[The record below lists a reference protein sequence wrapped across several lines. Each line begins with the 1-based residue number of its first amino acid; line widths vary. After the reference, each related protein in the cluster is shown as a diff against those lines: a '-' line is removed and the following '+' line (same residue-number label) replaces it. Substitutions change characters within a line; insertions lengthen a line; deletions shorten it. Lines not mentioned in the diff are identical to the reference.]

1 MLAEFI
7 EASVNFTTGDVG
19 KMYAIILVVLYSI
32 AFFMFKSATAEK
44 ND

>member
-7 EASVNFTTGDVG
+7 EASVNFTSGDVG
-19 KMYAIILVVLYSI
+19 KMYGIIAVVLFSI
-32 AFFMFKSATAEK
+32 AFVMFKSATAEK